1 VKRREFIS
9 LLVAATVGW
18 PLAAR
23 AQQPASRRMGQHN
36 SPVSPWRQLMDE
48 RRHQAGRPPLDTSE
62 QKKS

>member
-1 VKRREFIS
+1 VRRREVIT
-9 LLVAATVGW
+9 LLGGSVAW

-23 AQQPASRRMGQHN
+23 AQRPASRRMGQHN